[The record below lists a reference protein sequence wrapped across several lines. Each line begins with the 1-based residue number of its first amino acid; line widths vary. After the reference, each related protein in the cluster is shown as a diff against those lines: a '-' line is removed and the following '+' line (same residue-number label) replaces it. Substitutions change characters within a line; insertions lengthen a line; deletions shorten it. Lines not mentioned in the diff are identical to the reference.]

1 MGQTTSRR
9 GSAVRQHSGPAVGCR
24 HSVGRQMSDHRSVSV
39 PAAEVHERLAEHLL
53 IDGYRLVLD
62 VEHSHGSWL
71 VDARDGREFLDLYT
85 HFASAPLGANPPGIV
100 DDPVFMA
107 LLARAAV
114 GKPANPDMYSTH
126 LAEFVE
132 TFARVLG
139 DPALPHLFFVEGGA
153 LAVENA
159 LKTAFD
165 WKSRRNEA
173 AGRSRALGTKVLHL
187 TRAFHGRS
195 GYTMSLTNTDPTK
208 TDRFP
213 AFDWPRIDVPAVTF
227 PLKEHLAEVEAAE
240 ARALAQARGAFEANP
255 HDIACFIAE
264 PIQGEGGDNHLRP
277 EFLQA
282 MQALCRR
289 YDALFVLDEVQTGV
303 GLTGTP
309 WAYQQLG
316 LEPDVVAFG
325 KKVQLG
331 GMMAGRRVKEVP
343 DNVFTVSS
351 RINST
356 WGGGLADMVRSRRLL
371 EIIERDGLF
380 GQAATTGAWFLAEL
394 QELGARYPGLVSNVR
409 GRGLMC
415 AFDLPDAAERDSL
428 LRILREE
435 DRILLLPSGPRS
447 IRFRP
452 ALTISEDDLAVGIKA
467 IGGRLDRL
475 AADRA
480 HGTT

>member
-1 MGQTTSRR
+1 MASDEVR
-9 GSAVRQHSGPAVGCR
+9 G
-24 HSVGRQMSDHRSVSV
+24 
-39 PAAEVHERLAEHLL
+39 RLARHVLTDGLQL
-53 IDGYRLVLD
+53 ILD
-62 VEHSHGSWL
+62 LRKSSGSWV
-71 VDARDGREFLDLYT
+71 VDARTGERYLDLYT
-85 HFASAPLGANPPGIV
+85 FFASAPLGINPPGVV
-100 DDPVFMA
+100 DDPDFMA
-107 LLARAAV
+107 QLTEAAAN
-114 GKPANPDMYSTH
+114 KPTNPDIYTTH
-126 LAEFVE
+126 YADFVDA
-132 TFARVLG
+132 FARVLG
-139 DPALPHLFFVEGGA
+139 DPALPHMFFIEGGA

-159 LKTAFD
+159 LKCAFD
-165 WKSRRNEA
+165 WKSRHNEMH
-173 AGRSRALGTKVLHL
+173 GRSPQAGTKVLHL

-195 GYTMSLTNTDPTK
+195 GYTLSLTNTDPVK
-208 TDRFP
+208 TARYPTFG
-213 AFDWPRIDVPAVTF
+213 WPRIEVPAVTF
-227 PLKEHLAEVEAAE
+227 PLDDHLDTVLAAERRALSQAEAAF
-240 ARALAQARGAFEANP
+240 RDHP
-255 HDIACFIAE
+255 HDIACFVAE
-264 PIQGEGGDNHLRP
+264 PIQGEGGDNHMRA

-282 MQALCRR
+282 MQRLCDQN
-289 YDALFVLDEVQTGV
+289 DALFILDEVQTGV
-303 GLTGTP
+303 GLTGTA

-316 LEPDVVAFG
+316 LAPDIVAFG

-331 GMMAGRRVKEVP
+331 GIMAGRRVDEVP
-343 DNVFTVSS
+343 DNVFTVSG

-356 WGGGLADMVRSRRLL
+356 WGGGLVDMVRSRRLL

-380 GQAATTGAWFLAEL
+380 DRAAATGQWFLAEL

-452 ALTISEDDLAVGIKA
+452 ALTIGEDDLAVGIKA
-467 IGGRLDRL
+467 IGSRLDRL

>member
-1 MGQTTSRR
+1 MHTRCLCGW
-9 GSAVRQHSGPAVGCR
+9 AVGCL
-24 HSVGRQMSDHRSVSV
+24 HSVRRRMSERRSVHV
-39 PAAEVHERLAEHLL
+39 PPSEVHEPLAEHLL
-53 IDGYRLVLD
+53 VDGYRLVLD
-62 VEHSHGSWL
+62 AERSHGSWL
-71 VDARDGREFLDLYT
+71 VDARDGREYLDLYT

-100 DDPVFMA
+100 DDPGFMA
-107 LLARAAV
+107 LLARVAAS
-114 GKPANPDMYSTH
+114 KPANPDMYTTH

-173 AGRSRALGTKVLHL
+173 AGRPAGLGGKVLHL

-195 GYTMSLTNTDPTK
+195 GYTLSLTNTEPGK

-213 AFDWPRIDVPAVTF
+213 QFDWPRIDVPAVRF
-227 PLKEHLAEVEAAE
+227 PLADHRDEVERAE
-240 ARALAQARGAFEANP
+240 ARALAQAREAFERYP

-264 PIQGEGGDNHLRP
+264 PIQGEGGDNHMRP
-277 EFLQA
+277 EFLHA
-282 MQALCRR
+282 MQAMCREG
-289 YDALFVLDEVQTGV
+289 DALFVLDEVQTGV
-303 GLTGTP
+303 GLTGTA

-316 LEPDVVAFG
+316 LEPDIVAFA

-331 GMMAGRRVKEVP
+331 GIMAGRRVDEVVN
-343 DNVFTVSS
+343 NVFAVPG

-371 EIIERDGLF
+371 EIIDRDGLIEH
-380 GQAATTGAWFLAEL
+380 AAQVGDWLLGEL
-394 QELGARYPGLVSNVR
+394 VALGGRHADVASNVR

-415 AFDLPDAAERDSL
+415 AFDLPDARIRDVAQRL
-428 LRILREE
+428 LRE
-435 DRILLLPSGPRS
+435 DYVLVLPCGERS

-452 ALTISEDDLAVGIKA
+452 ALDVTEPELEFGLAA
-467 IGGRLDRL
+467 LDRTL
-475 AADRA
+475 
-480 HGTT
+480 TTLTR